1 MYIDNLKRQ
10 HEEIRASIAYILD
23 IINKEQVEE
32 KAMDIAKELN
42 KLAGKLKIH
51 LISENDFLY
60 PDFLNS
66 SNMKLKELAETYM
79 NEMVGIG
86 DSFMAYKDNYNTKT
100 KILAD
105 VDSFV
110 KETKE
115 TFQLL
120 EARLNKEDKELY
132 PLL

>member
-60 PDFLNS
+60 PDLLNS

>member
-60 PDFLNS
+60 PDLLNS

-79 NEMVGIG
+79 NEMLGIG

>member
-1 MYIDNLKRQ
+1 IDNLKRQ

-60 PDFLNS
+60 PDLLNS

-79 NEMVGIG
+79 NEMLGIG